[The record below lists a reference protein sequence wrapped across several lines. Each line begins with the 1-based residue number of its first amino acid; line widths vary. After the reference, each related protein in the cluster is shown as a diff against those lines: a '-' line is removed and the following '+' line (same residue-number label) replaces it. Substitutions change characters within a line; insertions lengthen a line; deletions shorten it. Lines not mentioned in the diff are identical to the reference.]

1 MKIIQGQDK
10 VILRAVSPDGGTTS
24 GDLLTAFA
32 EDSGVT
38 GIRISNLE
46 VETQTTLNSTTTTI
60 EDPFLEVNRN
70 NSTADG
76 EDAGIFFNRGSV
88 DHALL
93 YWDASDDN
101 FVIGTTTHEATVT
114 AVSNITLGQI
124 KVATTPSNANHAAS
138 KSYVDSR
145 TITIAGD
152 DSAAITIDFDDA
164 ELVFTGGNS
173 ITTDTTAGGNS
184 VKISVDAAMTGI
196 NSISSASGENITLT
210 ATSNLVVIDDFLTFA
225 NNQADPSAAAVS
237 KFYAKTPGTGG
248 TGLFVINSAI
258 DGGEASELL
267 GATSADL
274 KIFGDDS
281 TTMAVNLPTQEFH
294 IKGGNGITTS
304 TSSTQTLTIS
314 MDSELLTV
322 NELSSADSTG
332 ITIKDDLLLAGTL
345 RAEDSTTIS
354 VDGGM
359 GVSGAIASG
368 AITSSGVVTGTG
380 FTIGSAVIDETD
392 LEKLDGITN
401 GTVAANKAVVVD
413 ANLDA
418 GDFRNITL
426 SGTLHTTIL
435 DVREINSTDSTAVVI
450 NEALEVSGALTSG
463 AITSGAITSSG
474 VVTAT
479 GLTIGSAAIVEAEL
493 EMLDTI
499 TAGTVAASKAV
510 VVDANKDITGFRNV
524 TATGSFII
532 GSAAINE
539 TDLEKIDGITNGAG
553 TANKAL
559 VLDGSANVASGLAA
573 LTASGVVTAAGFTI
587 GSAVIDET
595 DLEKIDGITNGAGA
609 ANKALVLDA
618 SADVASG
625 LAALTASGVITA
637 AGFTIG
643 SAAINE
649 TDLEKIDGIT
659 NGAGAAN
666 KALVLDG
673 SANVA
678 SGLAALTASGVIT
691 AAGFTIG
698 SAVIDETDLEKIDG
712 ITNGAGAANKALVL
726 DGSANVASGLAA
738 LTASGVVTAA
748 GFTIGSASIV
758 EVDLEQI
765 EDITAGT
772 VIASKA
778 LVADANIDITGG
790 RNITISGELDAAT
803 LDISGATTID
813 GLTTLAGSFKQAVHT
828 FVATDAITEAEHAGR
843 ILLLG
848 EVGGN
853 AAVTLTLPDAT
864 GSGNVYEFFVTVQNT
879 SNYVIKVPDGD
890 NTISGQIM
898 YLDEDGTAVTSFP
911 TVSASD
917 TITIN
922 GGTTGGLVG
931 DTIKLVDIAADK
943 FAVQGQMR
951 VAAGADP
958 GTPFSA
964 TVS

>member
-258 DGGEASELL
+258 DGGVASELL
-267 GATSADL
+267 GSTSANL

-281 TTMAVNLPTQEFH
+281 TTMAVHIPSQEFH

-609 ANKALVLDA
+609 ANKALVLD
-618 SADVASG
+618 
-625 LAALTASGVITA
+625 
-637 AGFTIG
+637 
-643 SAAINE
+643 
-649 TDLEKIDGIT
+649 
-659 NGAGAAN
+659 
-666 KALVLDG
+666 
-673 SANVA
+673 
-678 SGLAALTASGVIT
+678 
-691 AAGFTIG
+691 
-698 SAVIDETDLEKIDG
+698 
-712 ITNGAGAANKALVL
+712 
-726 DGSANVASGLAA
+726 GSANVASGLAA

-828 FVATDAITEAEHAGR
+828 FVATDSVTEAEHAGR

-890 NTISGQIM
+890 NTISGQVM
-898 YLDEDGTAVTSFP
+898 YLDEDGTAVVSFP
-911 TVSASD
+911 TVAASD

-958 GTPFSA
+958 ATPFSA

>member
-32 EDSGVT
+32 EDGGTT

-60 EDPFLEVNRN
+60 EDSFLEVNRN

-76 EDAGIFFNRGSV
+76 EDSGLFFNRGSE

-93 YWDASDDN
+93 YWDSGDDN
-101 FVIGTTTHEATVT
+101 FVVGTTTHEATVT

-124 KVATTPSNANHAAS
+124 KIATTPSNANHAAS

-164 ELVFTGGNS
+164 ELVFTGGTS

-196 NSISSASGENITLT
+196 NSITSGSSTNLTLSPT
-210 ATSNLVVIDDFLTFA
+210 TNLVVIDDFLTFA
-225 NNQADPSAAAVS
+225 NNQSDPSAAAVS

-281 TTMAVNLPTQEFH
+281 TTMEVNLPTQELH

-304 TSSTQTLTIS
+304 TSSTQTLTIAL
-314 MDSELLTV
+314 DSELLTV
-322 NELSSADSTG
+322 NELSSLDSTG

-345 RAEDSTTIS
+345 RAEDSTNIS

-359 GVSGAIASG
+359 QI
-368 AITSSGVVTGTG
+368 SGVVTGLTIEATG
-380 FTIGSAVIDETD
+380 DT
-392 LEKLDGITN
+392 
-401 GTVAANKAVVVD
+401 AANDNAAMGYTAAEGLILTGQGSTNDVTIKND
-413 ANLDA
+413 ADA
-418 GDFRNITL
+418 DVIEIPTGTTNVTIA
-426 SGTLHTTIL
+426 GTL
-435 DVREINSTDSTAVVI
+435 
-450 NEALEVSGALTSG
+450 G
-463 AITSGAITSSG
+463 
-474 VVTAT
+474 T
-479 GLTIGSAAIVEAEL
+479 GGSI
-493 EMLDTI
+493 
-499 TAGTVAASKAV
+499 
-510 VVDANKDITGFRNV
+510 

-532 GSAAINE
+532 GSADMNE
-539 TDLEKIDGITNGAG
+539 ADLEK
-553 TANKAL
+553 L
-559 VLDGSANVASGLAA
+559 
-573 LTASGVVTAAGFTI
+573 
-587 GSAVIDET
+587 
-595 DLEKIDGITNGAGA
+595 
-609 ANKALVLDA
+609 
-618 SADVASG
+618 
-625 LAALTASGVITA
+625 
-637 AGFTIG
+637 
-643 SAAINE
+643 
-649 TDLEKIDGIT
+649 DGIT

-673 SANVA
+673 SANIA
-678 SGLAALTASGVIT
+678 SGLAAVTASGVIT

-712 ITNGAGAANKALVL
+712 ITNGTVAANKAVVVDASKDIGTFGTITGSALVVENISSADSTAVVINDGL
-726 DGSANVASGLAA
+726 DVIGTLQVSDIGGHDSTAVQINEDLNVNGNIRVNTKNIHLGDSGGAFDGNIMFGAGDDLQISHDGSNSFINDAGTGSLQIQTNSQIDITGGGENIAKFIKDGAVELYHNNVKIIETTAA
-738 LTASGVVTAA
+738 GTTVSGVVTAT
-748 GFTIGSASIV
+748 GFTIGSAVIN
-758 EVDLEQI
+758 ETELETI
-765 EDITAGT
+765 DGITAGT

-853 AAVTLTLPDAT
+853 AEVTLTLPDAT

-879 SNYVIKVPDGD
+879 SNYVIKVPDAD

-898 YLDEDGTAVTSFP
+898 YLDEDGTAVSSFP

-922 GGTTGGLVG
+922 GGTTGGLIG

-951 VAAGADP
+951 VAAGANP
-958 GTPFSA
+958 ATPFSA

>member
-145 TITIAGD
+145 TITVAGD

-258 DGGEASELL
+258 DGGVASELL
-267 GATSADL
+267 GSTSANL

-281 TTMAVNLPTQEFH
+281 TTMAVHIPSQEFH

-450 NEALEVSGALTSG
+450 NEA
-463 AITSGAITSSG
+463 
-474 VVTAT
+474 
-479 GLTIGSAAIVEAEL
+479 
-493 EMLDTI
+493 
-499 TAGTVAASKAV
+499 
-510 VVDANKDITGFRNV
+510 
-524 TATGSFII
+524 
-532 GSAAINE
+532 
-539 TDLEKIDGITNGAG
+539 
-553 TANKAL
+553 
-559 VLDGSANVASGLAA
+559 
-573 LTASGVVTAAGFTI
+573 
-587 GSAVIDET
+587 
-595 DLEKIDGITNGAGA
+595 
-609 ANKALVLDA
+609 
-618 SADVASG
+618 
-625 LAALTASGVITA
+625 
-637 AGFTIG
+637 
-643 SAAINE
+643 
-649 TDLEKIDGIT
+649 
-659 NGAGAAN
+659 
-666 KALVLDG
+666 
-673 SANVA
+673 
-678 SGLAALTASGVIT
+678 
-691 AAGFTIG
+691 
-698 SAVIDETDLEKIDG
+698 
-712 ITNGAGAANKALVL
+712 
-726 DGSANVASGLAA
+726 
-738 LTASGVVTAA
+738 
-748 GFTIGSASIV
+748 
-758 EVDLEQI
+758 
-765 EDITAGT
+765 
-772 VIASKA
+772 
-778 LVADANIDITGG
+778 
-790 RNITISGELDAAT
+790 
-803 LDISGATTID
+803 
-813 GLTTLAGSFKQAVHT
+813 
-828 FVATDAITEAEHAGR
+828 
-843 ILLLG
+843 
-848 EVGGN
+848 
-853 AAVTLTLPDAT
+853 
-864 GSGNVYEFFVTVQNT
+864 
-879 SNYVIKVPDGD
+879 
-890 NTISGQIM
+890 
-898 YLDEDGTAVTSFP
+898 
-911 TVSASD
+911 
-917 TITIN
+917 
-922 GGTTGGLVG
+922 
-931 DTIKLVDIAADK
+931 
-943 FAVQGQMR
+943 
-951 VAAGADP
+951 
-958 GTPFSA
+958 
-964 TVS
+964 

>member
-145 TITIAGD
+145 TITVAGD

-401 GTVAANKAVVVD
+401 GAGAANKALVLDGSANIASGLAAVTASGVITAAGFTIGSAVINEAELETIDGVTAGTVAASKAVVVD
-413 ANLDA
+413 SDKDIT
-418 GDFRNITL
+418 GGRNITL

-450 NEALEVSGALTSG
+450 NEALEVAGAL
-463 AITSGAITSSG
+463 TSGAITSSG
-474 VVTAT
+474 VVT
-479 GLTIGSAAIVEAEL
+479 
-493 EMLDTI
+493 
-499 TAGTVAASKAV
+499 GT
-510 VVDANKDITGFRNV
+510 
-524 TATGSFII
+524 
-532 GSAAINE
+532 
-539 TDLEKIDGITNGAG
+539 
-553 TANKAL
+553 
-559 VLDGSANVASGLAA
+559 
-573 LTASGVVTAAGFTI
+573 GFTI

-595 DLEKIDGITNGAGA
+595 DLEKLDGITNGAGA

-643 SAAINE
+643 SAVIGEAE
-649 TDLEKIDGIT
+649 LEILDGATVTTAELNILDASAGNT
-659 NGAGAAN
+659 AAASDVATSAGAVTSNNPKIQHTLTLNAELADDAVHADVTVTSDKCLATSTIIAN
-666 KALVLDG
+666 
-673 SANVA
+673 AN
-678 SGLAALTASGVIT
+678 L
-691 AAGFTIG
+691 
-698 SAVIDETDLEKIDG
+698 
-712 ITNGAGAANKALVL
+712 
-726 DGSANVASGLAA
+726 NVQ
-738 LTASGVVTAA
+738 VRVH
-748 GFTIGSASIV
+748 
-758 EVDLEQI
+758 
-765 EDITAGT
+765 T
-772 VIASKA
+772 VI
-778 LVADANIDITGG
+778 G
-790 RNITISGELDAAT
+790 
-803 LDISGATTID
+803 
-813 GLTTLAGSFKQAVHT
+813 GSFKVS
-828 FVATDAITEAEHAGR
+828 ITNLSGGALANDSTI
-843 ILLLG
+843 IL
-848 EVGGN
+848 
-853 AAVTLTLPDAT
+853 
-864 GSGNVYEFFVTVQNT
+864 
-879 SNYVIKVPDGD
+879 NY
-890 NTISGQIM
+890 TII
-898 YLDEDGTAVTSFP
+898 
-911 TVSASD
+911 
-917 TITIN
+917 
-922 GGTTGGLVG
+922 
-931 DTIKLVDIAADK
+931 
-943 FAVQGQMR
+943 
-951 VAAGADP
+951 
-958 GTPFSA
+958 
-964 TVS
+964 

>member
-1 MKIIQGQDK
+1 MKVIQAQDK
-10 VILRAVSPDGGTTS
+10 LILKAVSPDGTVTS

-32 EDSGVT
+32 ENGGSTGV
-38 GIRISNLE
+38 RISNLE
-46 VETQTTLNSTTTTI
+46 VETQTTLNSTTTTL

-76 EDAGIFFNRGSV
+76 EDGGLFINRGSEN
-88 DHALL
+88 HALL

-101 FVIGTTTHEATVT
+101 FVVGTTTHEATVT
-114 AVSNITLGQI
+114 AISNVTLGQL
-124 KVATTPSNANHAAS
+124 KVATTPTDANHAAS

-145 TITIAGD
+145 IIIVSGD
-152 DSAAITIDFDDA
+152 DSTAITIDEGA
-164 ELVFTGGNS
+164 TLAIKGGNS
-173 ITTDTTAGGNS
+173 VTTDTTAGGDTITIN
-184 VKISVDAAMTGI
+184 VDAAMTGV
-196 NSISSASGENITLT
+196 NSITSASGENITLT
-210 ATSNLVVIDDFLTFA
+210 AQTNIIEIDDVITFNSQLGTA
-225 NNQADPSAAAVS
+225 PNATGIVQMFAQS
-237 KFYAKTPGTGG
+237 PGLSG
-248 TGLFVINSAI
+248 TGLFVRHNDVNS
-258 DGGEASELL
+258 GEVTELL
-267 GATSADL
+267 GSASANL
-274 KIFGDDS
+274 KVFGDDS
-281 TTMAVNLPTQEFH
+281 TTMEVNIPEDEFH

-314 MDSELLTV
+314 LDSQLLTV
-322 NELSSADSTG
+322 NELSSTDSTG

-359 GVSGAIASG
+359 AISGAVASGSITSSGTLTSAAVVTETISSADSTSVFFNDGITLAGPIKSDDSGTINIDDALDVEGAITSGAITSG
-368 AITSSGVVTGTG
+368 AITSSGVVIATG

-392 LEKLDGITN
+392 LEQLDGITAGTVAASKAVVADANKDITGFRNVTATGSFIIGSADMNEVDLEKLDGITN
-401 GTVAANKAVVVD
+401 GQGQAQKALVLDGSSNIVSGLANV
-413 ANLDA
+413 
-418 GDFRNITL
+418 TL

-450 NEALEVSGALTSG
+450 NEALEVAGAL
-463 AITSGAITSSG
+463 TSGAITSSG
-474 VVTAT
+474 VVTGT
-479 GLTIGSAAIVEAEL
+479 GFTIGSAV
-493 EMLDTI
+493 
-499 TAGTVAASKAV
+499 
-510 VVDANKDITGFRNV
+510 
-524 TATGSFII
+524 
-532 GSAAINE
+532 INE

-553 TANKAL
+553 AANKAL
-559 VLDGSANVASGLAA
+559 VLDSSSNVASGLAA

-595 DLEKIDGITNGAGA
+595 DLEK
-609 ANKALVLDA
+609 L
-618 SADVASG
+618 
-625 LAALTASGVITA
+625 
-637 AGFTIG
+637 
-643 SAAINE
+643 
-649 TDLEKIDGIT
+649 
-659 NGAGAAN
+659 
-666 KALVLDG
+666 
-673 SANVA
+673 
-678 SGLAALTASGVIT
+678 
-691 AAGFTIG
+691 
-698 SAVIDETDLEKIDG
+698 DG

-748 GFTIGSASIV
+748 GFTIGSAAIN
-758 EVDLEQI
+758 EAELETI
-765 EDITAGT
+765 DGITAGT

-778 LVADANIDITGG
+778 IVTDADKDIAGG

-898 YLDEDGTAVTSFP
+898 YLDEDGTAVSSFP

-922 GGTTGGLVG
+922 GGTTGGLIG

-951 VAAGADP
+951 VAAGANP
-958 GTPFSA
+958 STPFSA

>member
-93 YWDASDDN
+93 YWDAGDDN

-258 DGGEASELL
+258 DGGVASELL
-267 GATSADL
+267 GSTSANL

-281 TTMAVNLPTQEFH
+281 TTMAVHIPSQEFH

-609 ANKALVLDA
+609 ANKALVLD
-618 SADVASG
+618 
-625 LAALTASGVITA
+625 
-637 AGFTIG
+637 
-643 SAAINE
+643 
-649 TDLEKIDGIT
+649 
-659 NGAGAAN
+659 
-666 KALVLDG
+666 
-673 SANVA
+673 
-678 SGLAALTASGVIT
+678 
-691 AAGFTIG
+691 
-698 SAVIDETDLEKIDG
+698 
-712 ITNGAGAANKALVL
+712 
-726 DGSANVASGLAA
+726 GSANVASGLAA

-828 FVATDAITEAEHAGR
+828 FVATDSVTEAEHAGR

-890 NTISGQIM
+890 NTISGQVM
-898 YLDEDGTAVTSFP
+898 YLDEDGTAVVSFP
-911 TVSASD
+911 TVAASD

-958 GTPFSA
+958 ATPFSA

>member
-145 TITIAGD
+145 TITVAGD

-359 GVSGAIASG
+359 GVSGAI
-368 AITSSGVVTGTG
+368 
-380 FTIGSAVIDETD
+380 
-392 LEKLDGITN
+392 
-401 GTVAANKAVVVD
+401 
-413 ANLDA
+413 
-418 GDFRNITL
+418 
-426 SGTLHTTIL
+426 
-435 DVREINSTDSTAVVI
+435 
-450 NEALEVSGALTSG
+450 
-463 AITSGAITSSG
+463 TSGAITSSG

-510 VVDANKDITGFRNV
+510 VVDANKDIASFRNV

-532 GSAAINE
+532 GSADMNE
-539 TDLEKIDGITNGAG
+539 TDLEK
-553 TANKAL
+553 L
-559 VLDGSANVASGLAA
+559 
-573 LTASGVVTAAGFTI
+573 
-587 GSAVIDET
+587 
-595 DLEKIDGITNGAGA
+595 
-609 ANKALVLDA
+609 
-618 SADVASG
+618 
-625 LAALTASGVITA
+625 
-637 AGFTIG
+637 
-643 SAAINE
+643 
-649 TDLEKIDGIT
+649 DGIT

-673 SANVA
+673 SANIA
-678 SGLAALTASGVIT
+678 SGLAAV
-691 AAGFTIG
+691 
-698 SAVIDETDLEKIDG
+698 
-712 ITNGAGAANKALVL
+712 
-726 DGSANVASGLAA
+726 
-738 LTASGVVTAA
+738 TASGVVTAA
-748 GFTIGSASIV
+748 GFTIGSAVIG
-758 EVDLEQI
+758 EAELEI
-765 EDITAGT
+765 LDGATVTTAELNILDASAGNTAAASDVATSAGAVTSNNPKIQHTLTLNAELADDAVHADVTVTSDKCLATSTIIANANLNVQVRVHT
-772 VIASKA
+772 VI
-778 LVADANIDITGG
+778 G
-790 RNITISGELDAAT
+790 
-803 LDISGATTID
+803 
-813 GLTTLAGSFKQAVHT
+813 GSFKVS
-828 FVATDAITEAEHAGR
+828 ITNLSGGALANDSTI
-843 ILLLG
+843 IL
-848 EVGGN
+848 
-853 AAVTLTLPDAT
+853 
-864 GSGNVYEFFVTVQNT
+864 
-879 SNYVIKVPDGD
+879 NY
-890 NTISGQIM
+890 TII
-898 YLDEDGTAVTSFP
+898 
-911 TVSASD
+911 
-917 TITIN
+917 
-922 GGTTGGLVG
+922 
-931 DTIKLVDIAADK
+931 
-943 FAVQGQMR
+943 
-951 VAAGADP
+951 
-958 GTPFSA
+958 
-964 TVS
+964 

>member
-145 TITIAGD
+145 TITVAGD

-258 DGGEASELL
+258 DGGVASELL
-267 GATSADL
+267 GSTSANL

-281 TTMAVNLPTQEFH
+281 TTMAVHIPSQEFH

-609 ANKALVLDA
+609 ANKALVLD
-618 SADVASG
+618 
-625 LAALTASGVITA
+625 
-637 AGFTIG
+637 
-643 SAAINE
+643 
-649 TDLEKIDGIT
+649 
-659 NGAGAAN
+659 
-666 KALVLDG
+666 
-673 SANVA
+673 
-678 SGLAALTASGVIT
+678 
-691 AAGFTIG
+691 
-698 SAVIDETDLEKIDG
+698 
-712 ITNGAGAANKALVL
+712 
-726 DGSANVASGLAA
+726 GSANVASGLAA

-828 FVATDAITEAEHAGR
+828 FVATDSVTEAEHAGR

-890 NTISGQIM
+890 NTISGQVM
-898 YLDEDGTAVTSFP
+898 YLDEDGTAVVSFP
-911 TVSASD
+911 TVAASD

-958 GTPFSA
+958 ATPFSA

>member
-463 AITSGAITSSG
+463 AIASGAITSSG
-474 VVTAT
+474 VVT
-479 GLTIGSAAIVEAEL
+479 
-493 EMLDTI
+493 
-499 TAGTVAASKAV
+499 GT
-510 VVDANKDITGFRNV
+510 
-524 TATGSFII
+524 
-532 GSAAINE
+532 
-539 TDLEKIDGITNGAG
+539 
-553 TANKAL
+553 
-559 VLDGSANVASGLAA
+559 
-573 LTASGVVTAAGFTI
+573 GFTI

-595 DLEKIDGITNGAGA
+595 DLEKLDGITNGAGA

-643 SAAINE
+643 SAVIGEAE
-649 TDLEKIDGIT
+649 LEILDGATVTTAELNILDASAGNT
-659 NGAGAAN
+659 AAASDVATSAGAVTSN
-666 KALVLDG
+666 NPKIQHTLT
-673 SANVA
+673 
-678 SGLAALTASGVIT
+678 LAAELADD
-691 AAGFTIG
+691 
-698 SAVIDETDLEKIDG
+698 AVHAD
-712 ITNGAGAANKALVL
+712 V
-726 DGSANVASGLAA
+726 
-738 LTASGVVTAA
+738 VVTSDKCLA
-748 GFTIGSASIV
+748 TS
-758 EVDLEQI
+758 
-765 EDITAGT
+765 T
-772 VIASKA
+772 VIAN
-778 LVADANIDITGG
+778 ANLNVQVRIHTVIG
-790 RNITISGELDAAT
+790 
-803 LDISGATTID
+803 
-813 GLTTLAGSFKQAVHT
+813 GSFKVS
-828 FVATDAITEAEHAGR
+828 ITNLSGGALANDSTI
-843 ILLLG
+843 IL
-848 EVGGN
+848 
-853 AAVTLTLPDAT
+853 
-864 GSGNVYEFFVTVQNT
+864 
-879 SNYVIKVPDGD
+879 NY
-890 NTISGQIM
+890 TII
-898 YLDEDGTAVTSFP
+898 
-911 TVSASD
+911 
-917 TITIN
+917 
-922 GGTTGGLVG
+922 
-931 DTIKLVDIAADK
+931 
-943 FAVQGQMR
+943 
-951 VAAGADP
+951 
-958 GTPFSA
+958 
-964 TVS
+964 

>member
-32 EDSGVT
+32 EDGGTT

-60 EDPFLEVNRN
+60 EDSFLEVNRN

-76 EDAGIFFNRGSV
+76 EDSGLFFNRGSE

-93 YWDASDDN
+93 YWDSGDDN
-101 FVIGTTTHEATVT
+101 FVVGTTTHEATVT

-124 KVATTPSNANHAAS
+124 KIATTPSNANHAAS

-164 ELVFTGGNS
+164 ELVFTGGTS

-196 NSISSASGENITLT
+196 NSITSGSSTNLTLSPT
-210 ATSNLVVIDDFLTFA
+210 TNLVVIDDFLTFA
-225 NNQADPSAAAVS
+225 NNQSDPSAAAVS

-281 TTMAVNLPTQEFH
+281 TTMEVNLPTQELH

-304 TSSTQTLTIS
+304 TSSTQTLTIAL
-314 MDSELLTV
+314 DSELLTV
-322 NELSSADSTG
+322 NELSSLDSTG

-345 RAEDSTTIS
+345 RAEDSTNIS

-359 GVSGAIASG
+359 QI
-368 AITSSGVVTGTG
+368 SGVVTGLTIEATGDTAANDNAAMGYTAAEGLILTGQGSTNDVTIKNDADADVIEIPTGTTNVTIAGTLGTGGSITATGSFIIGSADMNEADLEKLDGITNGTVAASKAVVVDADKDASGFRNVTATGSFIIGSADMNETDLEKLDGITNGAGAANKALVLDGSANIASGLAAVTASGVVTAAG

-413 ANLDA
+413 GNKDA
-418 GDFRNITL
+418 GSFRNITAT
-426 SGTLHTTIL
+426 GTVTTAIL
-435 DVREINSTDSTAVVI
+435 DVNSIESTDSTAVRI
-450 NEALEVSGALTSG
+450 NEGLDVIGTLQVNDISGIDSSAIQVNEAINLNGAVQVNSTVTSTG
-463 AITSGAITSSG
+463 NITTLGSF
-474 VVTAT
+474 V
-479 GLTIGSAAIVEAEL
+479 IGSAS
-493 EMLDTI
+493 M
-499 TAGTVAASKAV
+499 
-510 VVDANKDITGFRNV
+510 
-524 TATGSFII
+524 
-532 GSAAINE
+532 
-539 TDLEKIDGITNGAG
+539 
-553 TANKAL
+553 
-559 VLDGSANVASGLAA
+559 
-573 LTASGVVTAAGFTI
+573 
-587 GSAVIDET
+587 DET
-595 DLEKIDGITNGAGA
+595 DLEKLDGITNGTAV
-609 ANKALVLDA
+609 ANKAV
-618 SADVASG
+618 
-625 LAALTASGVITA
+625 
-637 AGFTIG
+637 
-643 SAAINE
+643 
-649 TDLEKIDGIT
+649 
-659 NGAGAAN
+659 
-666 KALVLDG
+666 
-673 SANVA
+673 
-678 SGLAALTASGVIT
+678 
-691 AAGFTIG
+691 
-698 SAVIDETDLEKIDG
+698 
-712 ITNGAGAANKALVL
+712 
-726 DGSANVASGLAA
+726 
-738 LTASGVVTAA
+738 
-748 GFTIGSASIV
+748 
-758 EVDLEQI
+758 
-765 EDITAGT
+765 
-772 VIASKA
+772 
-778 LVADANIDITGG
+778 VADANIDITGG

-853 AAVTLTLPDAT
+853 AEVTLTLPDAT

-879 SNYVIKVPDGD
+879 SNYVIKVPDAD

-898 YLDEDGTAVTSFP
+898 YLDEDGTAVSSFP

-922 GGTTGGLVG
+922 GGTTGGLIG

-951 VAAGADP
+951 VAAGANP
-958 GTPFSA
+958 ATPFSA

>member
-145 TITIAGD
+145 TITVAGD

-258 DGGEASELL
+258 DGGVASELL
-267 GATSADL
+267 GSTSANL

-281 TTMAVNLPTQEFH
+281 TTMAVHIPSQEFH

-539 TDLEKIDGITNGAG
+539 TDLKTRWHHKRI
-553 TANKAL
+553 
-559 VLDGSANVASGLAA
+559 
-573 LTASGVVTAAGFTI
+573 
-587 GSAVIDET
+587 
-595 DLEKIDGITNGAGA
+595 A
-609 ANKALVLDA
+609 ANKA
-618 SADVASG
+618 
-625 LAALTASGVITA
+625 
-637 AGFTIG
+637 
-643 SAAINE
+643 
-649 TDLEKIDGIT
+649 
-659 NGAGAAN
+659 
-666 KALVLDG
+666 VLDG
-673 SANVA
+673 
-678 SGLAALTASGVIT
+678 
-691 AAGFTIG
+691 
-698 SAVIDETDLEKIDG
+698 
-712 ITNGAGAANKALVL
+712 
-726 DGSANVASGLAA
+726 
-738 LTASGVVTAA
+738 
-748 GFTIGSASIV
+748 
-758 EVDLEQI
+758 
-765 EDITAGT
+765 
-772 VIASKA
+772 
-778 LVADANIDITGG
+778 
-790 RNITISGELDAAT
+790 
-803 LDISGATTID
+803 
-813 GLTTLAGSFKQAVHT
+813 
-828 FVATDAITEAEHAGR
+828 
-843 ILLLG
+843 
-848 EVGGN
+848 
-853 AAVTLTLPDAT
+853 
-864 GSGNVYEFFVTVQNT
+864 
-879 SNYVIKVPDGD
+879 
-890 NTISGQIM
+890 
-898 YLDEDGTAVTSFP
+898 
-911 TVSASD
+911 
-917 TITIN
+917 
-922 GGTTGGLVG
+922 
-931 DTIKLVDIAADK
+931 KLR
-943 FAVQGQMR
+943 R
-951 VAAGADP
+951 V
-958 GTPFSA
+958 
-964 TVS
+964 